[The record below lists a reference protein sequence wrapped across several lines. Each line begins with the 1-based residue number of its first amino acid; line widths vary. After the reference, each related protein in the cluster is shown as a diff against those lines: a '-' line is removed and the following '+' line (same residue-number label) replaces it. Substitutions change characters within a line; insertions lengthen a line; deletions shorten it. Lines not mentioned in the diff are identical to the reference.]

1 LDPKVICCPESTDG
15 YRNKVEFTVGR
26 PYAGPDA
33 EASEEEII
41 VGFNRGNL
49 AKGISFVDKPDE
61 IRVNSKESLVACK
74 RFETIVQQSE
84 LEPYDRTTN
93 SGFWRI
99 FLYRESKTTK

>member
-1 LDPKVICCPESTDG
+1 V
-15 YRNKVEFTVGR
+15 
-26 PYAGPDA
+26 
-33 EASEEEII
+33 EASEEVAEII

-61 IRVNSKESLVACK
+61 IRVNSNESLVACK
-74 RFETIVQQSE
+74 RFEKIVQHSE
-84 LEPYDRTTN
+84 MEPYDRTTN